1 LKEYRAWI
9 RELNT
14 DLELP
19 HFLQKRREG
28 IVKELDEAMRR
39 VDDLQDS
46 ITAIDLRLDP
56 TASADR
62 LSKWHAEVDRLTA
75 DRANILNE
83 QQRVAASTEQEQQA
97 ETLKEK
103 IAKLMAQMSPED
115 KADLKNL
122 L

>member
-1 LKEYRAWI
+1 
-9 RELNT
+9 
-14 DLELP
+14 
-19 HFLQKRREG
+19 
-28 IVKELDEAMRR
+28 
-39 VDDLQDS
+39 
-46 ITAIDLRLDP
+46 
-56 TASADR
+56 
-62 LSKWHAEVDRLTA
+62 LTA